1 MESKW
6 GLVPDMSASVTL
18 RELVPID
25 VAKELTMTHRIF
37 KGQEAKDLG
46 IVTRVC
52 DDAMADALAL
62 AKEIAS
68 KSPDAVAAAKRLYNN
83 TYALNDRQVSLSL
96 SLSLYIHTLSLAY
109 IYTLSLYIYTRTLS
123 LDTLNICSLSLSL
136 RLLSSVFVKSEGVLA
151 CVRMCVKRE
160 KV

>member
-96 SLSLYIHTLSLAY
+96 YTYTLYLSSIYILYLSLYIHV
-109 IYTLSLYIYTRTLS
+109 LY
-123 LDTLNICSLSLSL
+123 
-136 RLLSSVFVKSEGVLA
+136 LLIL
-151 CVRMCVKRE
+151 
-160 KV
+160 

>member
-96 SLSLYIHTLSLAY
+96 SLSLYI
-109 IYTLSLYIYTRTLS
+109 
-123 LDTLNICSLSLSL
+123 LSLSSIYIL
-136 RLLSSVFVKSEGVLA
+136 YLSIYIHVLYRLIL
-151 CVRMCVKRE
+151 
-160 KV
+160 

>member
-96 SLSLYIHTLSLAY
+96 SL
-109 IYTLSLYIYTRTLS
+109 YTYSIFRVYTYSISLYIYMYS
-123 LDTLNICSLSLSL
+123 I
-136 RLLSSVFVKSEGVLA
+136 A
-151 CVRMCVKRE
+151 
-160 KV
+160 